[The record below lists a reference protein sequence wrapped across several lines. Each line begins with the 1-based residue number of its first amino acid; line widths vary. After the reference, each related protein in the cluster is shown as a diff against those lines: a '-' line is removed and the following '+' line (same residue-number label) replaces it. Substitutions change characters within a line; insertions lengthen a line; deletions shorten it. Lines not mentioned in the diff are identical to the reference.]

1 VQTAVRSMT
10 FPEAVRFRA
19 ERGLSDAV
27 VRAARMNRVST
38 SEYVRRT
45 VRAQLIADGVAL
57 PALDDGD
64 GPRTPPPASAL
75 RRAA

>member
-1 VQTAVRSMT
+1 MPSCRSLT
-10 FPEAVRFRA
+10 FPEALRFRA

-27 VRAARMNRVST
+27 VRAARQNRVST

-45 VRAQLIADGVAL
+45 VRAQLVSEGFKL
-57 PALDDGD
+57 PPISDDDGP
-64 GPRTPPPASAL
+64 GPAGPAAAL